1 MISSK
6 TRYSGKF
13 RKRKG
18 GRNRLSRRLLPRFSG
33 DGIGASALRE
43 YGLRTGKQRPI
54 DNRFAGAQRQ
64 PPPMLGLPAIAS
76 RSCLGK
82 RYSATLATK
91 STACFR
97 SAVERPR
104 RLGRTRVGTPMVQS
118 MIFGIVLY
126 LTPSVLLLALLTCR
140 EEFDYRP
147 EEWYRVTLY

>member
-1 MISSK
+1 MQALNRNIERVFNLIAK
-6 TRYSGKF
+6 TRVGDAASYARSITALLV
-13 RKRKG
+13 
-18 GRNRLSRRLLPRFSG
+18 RNGNRRQCL
-33 DGIGASALRE
+33 
-43 YGLRTGKQRPI
+43 K
-54 DNRFAGAQRQ
+54 
-64 PPPMLGLPAIAS
+64 LPAIAS

-97 SAVERPR
+97 SAVDRPQG
-104 RLGRTRVGTPMVQS
+104 LGRTRVGTPMVQS

-147 EEWYRVTLY
+147 DRVASGQPVLSRG